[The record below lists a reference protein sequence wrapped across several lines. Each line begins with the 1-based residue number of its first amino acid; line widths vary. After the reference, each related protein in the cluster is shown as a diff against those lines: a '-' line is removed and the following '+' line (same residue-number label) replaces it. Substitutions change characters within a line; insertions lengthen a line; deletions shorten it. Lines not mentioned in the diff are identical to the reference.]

1 MISAL
6 ACKMGSTYTYNTC
19 MSEDG
24 VVGDDCDTRYMV
36 DSHCTLPGMTL
47 VLFEL
52 FPTRGGISSV
62 SFSSL
67 ELQGECKDLKIDFF
81 FSSLLK
87 FA

>member
-1 MISAL
+1 
-6 ACKMGSTYTYNTC
+6 MGTYTYKMC

-24 VVGDDCDTRYMV
+24 VVGDDCDTSWMV
-36 DSHCTLPGMTL
+36 DSQCTIPGISL

-52 FPTRGGISSV
+52 IPTCPRISSV

-67 ELQGECKDLKIDFF
+67 LLQEECKDLKIDFF